1 MFEMPKIVFEKID
14 EDAQLPEQN
23 VVSDAGFIIK
33 SIETKIIPEKEL
45 FTLNTGLKIF
55 DITKGAWGLI
65 LSINELL
72 EKHEIQVIPSI
83 IENNFREEIKITL
96 YNTSNK
102 DYLVN
107 TGDCIAKLV
116 FMPLLTLKTEFKN
129 D

>member
-1 MFEMPKIVFEKID
+1 MFEMPKIVFEKIE

-23 VVSDAGFIIK
+23 LVSDAGYIIK

-55 DITKGAWGLI
+55 DITKGVWGSI
-65 LSINELL
+65 LSIDELL
-72 EKHEIQVIPSI
+72 EKHKIQVIPSI

-102 DYLVN
+102 DYLIN